1 MPDKTLNL
9 RLFCK
14 NIKLDD
20 RTKDYIIKRIQKM
33 EKFLKKSLEYEVEV
47 SMDKKGKFY
56 VEVMIQT
63 PYRLYR
69 ATEISESVEG
79 STDMIMEELQKQITK
94 DKSKLKEIRE
104 RGARSLKKKM
114 VLSEDSRFRK

>member
-1 MPDKTLNL
+1 MEEKMLNL

-14 NIKLDD
+14 NVKLDD
-20 RTKDYIIKRIQKM
+20 RTKDYIMKRIQKM

-56 VEVMIQT
+56 VEIMIQT
-63 PYRLYR
+63 PYKLYR

-79 STDMIMEELQKQITK
+79 STDMVMEELQKQITK

-114 VLSEDSRFRK
+114 VLSKDARFRK